1 MNAGSQRLKAGNNNK
16 GISSYFQ
23 LTLKERLPNFDG
35 HSFYERADE
44 RFLNCHVTTL
54 SIGIPTLSVHH
65 AKCNG
70 HKCFR
75 SVDMSFFNRHVTTFS
90 RNHVV

>member
-44 RFLNCHVTTL
+44 RFSIVT
-54 SIGIPTLSVHH
+54 
-65 AKCNG
+65 
-70 HKCFR
+70 
-75 SVDMSFFNRHVTTFS
+75 
-90 RNHVV
+90 

>member
-1 MNAGSQRLKAGNNNK
+1 MYAESQRLKTCTNNK

-44 RFLNCHVTTL
+44 RFSIVT
-54 SIGIPTLSVHH
+54 
-65 AKCNG
+65 
-70 HKCFR
+70 
-75 SVDMSFFNRHVTTFS
+75 
-90 RNHVV
+90 